1 MSEPSVT
8 CICLTAD
15 RQRFTDRAVGCFLR
29 QTYRRSDLVIY
40 DTGVVAYDLS
50 EELAEA
56 GRMRRMSITVM
67 RNETSRGHAIGA
79 LRNEA
84 IDMTKSDLIAH
95 WDSDDWYAP
104 ERIERQVEAATFGPT
119 VIGFHN
125 ALFFDTRTTS
135 PPEGWTKYLPP
146 GVAFDRRFD
155 RRHAWEYDC
164 TRSGLGKVIGS
175 SLMYHRDA
183 WVTRPFNEHLHTG
196 EDNDFEKRFH
206 VQRLQGIV
214 PEPLMIAEV
223 HGANTSGV
231 YGVFDNHSPAFQ
243 PEWRRAPEWDAF
255 CRETLYP

>member
-1 MSEPSVT
+1 MSSPLVC

-15 RQRFTDRAVGCFLR
+15 RQKLTERAVRCFLD
-29 QTYRRSDLVIY
+29 QTHAYRELLIY
-40 DTGVVAYDLS
+40 DTGAVPFDLPAAL
-50 EELAEA
+50 EDHRIFVL
-56 GRMRRMSITVM
+56 
-67 RNETSRGHAIGA
+67 RNENSKGHSIGA

-95 WDSDDWYAP
+95 WDSDDWYAR
-104 ERIERQVEAATFGPT
+104 ERIARQVEAATFGPT

-125 ALFFDTRTTS
+125 ALFFDTRS
-135 PPEGWTKYLPP
+135 GRI
-146 GVAFDRRFD
+146 D
-155 RRHAWEYDC
+155 AWEYDC

-183 WVTRPFNEHLHTG
+183 WVKRPFNEHLHTG

-214 PEPLMIAEV
+214 PSPLMIAEV

-243 PEWRRAPEWDAF
+243 PEWRRAPEWDEF
-255 CRETLYP
+255 CREKLYP

>member
-1 MSEPSVT
+1 MSTPSVC

-15 RQRFTDRAVGCFLR
+15 RQKLTERAVRCFLN
-29 QTYRRSDLVIY
+29 QTYPYRELLIY
-40 DTGVVAYDLS
+40 DTGAVPFDLPAELGDPQGIVV
-50 EELAEA
+50 
-56 GRMRRMSITVM
+56 
-67 RNETSRGHAIGA
+67 RNVHLKGHSIGA

-125 ALFFDTRTTS
+125 ALFFDTRMFGSFVPVNVTQ
-135 PPEGWTKYLPP
+135 
-146 GVAFDRRFD
+146 RRD
-155 RRHAWEYDC
+155 AWEYDC

-183 WVTRPFNEHLHTG
+183 WVKRPFNEHLHTG
-196 EDNDFEKRFH
+196 EDNDFERRFH

-214 PEPLMIAEV
+214 PSPLMIAEV

-255 CRETLYP
+255 CREKLYP